1 MTLLADLDEFVHDHL
16 SFAKTSSDPL
26 GATQGLGP
34 RPRAER
40 EAGDPVSPAAAGA
53 GSTGFASN
61 QREGAG

>member
-1 MTLLADLDEFVHDHL
+1 V

-53 GSTGFASN
+53 GSTGFAS
-61 QREGAG
+61 